1 MRIFKRTGSLTKLH
15 RALGHF
21 NLQVK
26 ICTGTF
32 TILHHNLHHS
42 NMPTKE
48 LGSDKKVKKTKTLIV
63 KDLEGLRV
71 VPPGLEPGT
80 K

>member
-1 MRIFKRTGSLTKLH
+1 MKNFVRISTIEEVHK
-15 RALGHF
+15 
-21 NLQVK
+21 N
-26 ICTGTF
+26 GTH
-32 TILHHNLHHS
+32 LKS
-42 NMPTKE
+42 
-48 LGSDKKVKKTKTLIV
+48 SKTKTLIV

>member
-1 MRIFKRTGSLTKLH
+1 MKKTYYKVNVFGS
-15 RALGHF
+15 
-21 NLQVK
+21 
-26 ICTGTF
+26 I
-32 TILHHNLHHS
+32 I
-42 NMPTKE
+42 
-48 LGSDKKVKKTKTLIV
+48 GSIIKSLKTKTLIV